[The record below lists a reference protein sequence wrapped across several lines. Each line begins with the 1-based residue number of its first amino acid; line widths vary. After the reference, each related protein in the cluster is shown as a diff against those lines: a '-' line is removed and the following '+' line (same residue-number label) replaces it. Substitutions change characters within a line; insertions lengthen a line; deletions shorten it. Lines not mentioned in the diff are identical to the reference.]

1 MWPGIELPED
11 LGLPVIGL
19 AEEGIP
25 QDPGDRGIARV
36 KALADTPLGVVG
48 EVLCVVAPPSPIIV
62 PEVVERVVRG
72 PDEEDR
78 LIKDRCAHVRDVWVV
93 TSGTQAIK
101 KRRSVR
107 KGAS

>member
-1 MWPGIELPED
+1 MLTVHLLFKVGR
-11 LGLPVIGL
+11 L

-25 QDPGDRGIARV
+25 QDSGDRGIARV

-48 EVLCVVAPPSPIIV
+48 EVLCVVAPPSAIIV
-62 PEVVERVVRG
+62 PQMVERVVRG
-72 PDEEDR
+72 PDGEDR
-78 LIKDRCAHVRDVWVV
+78 LIKCCCAHVRDVWVV
-93 TSGTQAIK
+93 TPETRAIK